1 MPLKLKPATVGRAY
15 RAAIAKVGGVAP
27 TVWTVRGKLPKNVKL
42 APKLGLFLG
51 TPTTAG
57 KFRVTVQA
65 VDALGV
71 KAKKTL
77 TLVVGA

>member
-1 MPLKLKPATVGRAY
+1 MKFAS
-15 RAAIAKVGGVAP
+15 
-27 TVWTVRGKLPKNVKL
+27 
-42 APKLGLFLG
+42 KLGLFLG

-71 KAKKTL
+71 KSQKTL